1 VWMRGCV
8 VRRVHAHARLG
19 NLCTSSQA
27 TRRSSWTCGYAPTLD
42 LYYPIALSLPLSS
55 SVASSP
61 TFSVT
66 TDWVGRRFLQD
77 QRTRG
82 QHRPFEVLVKV
93 RVCAGPTP

>member
-8 VRRVHAHARLG
+8 VRRVHAKAGDLY
-19 NLCTSSQA
+19 TSWWVRTH
-27 TRRSSWTCGYAPTLD
+27 TRPILSHCPLTPTL
-42 LYYPIALSLPLSS
+42 LEC
-55 SVASSP
+55 ASSP

-66 TDWVGRRFLQD
+66 TDGVGRRFLQD

>member
-1 VWMRGCV
+1 VDAWLCRTSRSRQGWGFVHFQPSDAARG
-8 VRRVHAHARLG
+8 RG
-19 NLCTSSQA
+19 
-27 TRRSSWTCGYAPTLD
+27 GYAPTLD
-42 LYYPIALSLPLSS
+42 LYYPSALSLPLSS

-66 TDWVGRRFLQD
+66 TDGVGRRFLQD